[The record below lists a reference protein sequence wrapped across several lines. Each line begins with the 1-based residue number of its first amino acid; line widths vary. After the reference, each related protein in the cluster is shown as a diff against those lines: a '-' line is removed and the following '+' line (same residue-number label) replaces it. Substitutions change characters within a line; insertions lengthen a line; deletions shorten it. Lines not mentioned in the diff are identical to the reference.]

1 MRPSRHA
8 LALALNLALLGLL
21 AACGDPYQRPGTWQ
35 AEGVNDANLKVEATN
50 KSDFIAG
57 HGDAGSD
64 GTLDAAAVDRLHQDK
79 ARKLTIDPTSSLA
92 GGGS

>member
-1 MRPSRHA
+1 MRSFRHA
-8 LALALNLALLGLL
+8 LALALELALLGLL
-21 AACGDPYQRPGTWQ
+21 GACGDPYQRPGTWQ
-35 AEGVNDANLKVEATN
+35 AEGLNDANLKAQATN
-50 KSDFIAG
+50 KTDLYMG